1 MGDVMNVLFEMSPYK
16 TNKTRPVRGFLVR
29 CYSIVFNVFAYF
41 APPFAYDEYTLYT
54 KKRLKKVKK
63 L

>member
-1 MGDVMNVLFEMSPYK
+1 MLLNVLMF
-16 TNKTRPVRGFLVR
+16 
-29 CYSIVFNVFAYF
+29 FATLL
-41 APPFAYDEYTLYT
+41 PPFAYDEYTLYQ